1 MKTLQRTEDPAFARD
16 LRTKAVI
23 NTDDQSYAAFLAERS
38 QRMKMIKAV
47 SEVDD
52 LKRQLEELRSVV
64 ALLTTGKIQQN
75 GSS

>member
-1 MKTLQRTEDPAFARD
+1 MRILRRTEDPAFARD
-16 LRTKAVI
+16 LRSKAVI
-23 NTDDQSYAAFLAERS
+23 NTDDRSYTAFIAERN
-38 QRMKMIKAV
+38 QRMKMMKAV

-52 LKRQLEELRSVV
+52 LKKQLEELRSVV